1 MHQAESRT
9 RPAQPSPPP
18 YKQEV
23 HPAGPAPGDAL
34 LAIASEFRS
43 FDAERASFRLDD
55 LSRGLFAVAAGG
67 DPGAAARELA
77 RLLTDE
83 VRLRRDES
91 SLEGLW
97 LDRALERRAGHPLAL
112 AVVAA
117 EIGRRAGVK
126 VGICSTAWGWYAG
139 IGEPDRLWLIDPATD
154 PAPTPSGPV
163 RCHCGHEVAFAAL
176 TGVYARLVRDG
187 DQPAAQRA
195 VWLRGR
201 LPVARHGS

>member
-1 MHQAESRT
+1 MSFDRLFD
-9 RPAQPSPPP
+9 SPCC
-18 YKQEV
+18 
-23 HPAGPAPGDAL
+23 PAPGDAL
-34 LAIASEFRS
+34 LAIAAEFR
-43 FDAERASFRLDD
+43 DVDPDRASFRLDD
-55 LSRGLFAVAAGG
+55 FSRGLFAVAAER

-77 RLLTDE
+77 ELLTNK
-83 VRLRRDES
+83 VRMRRDES

-97 LDRALERRAGHPLAL
+97 LDRTIERRAGHPLVM

-117 EIGRRAGVK
+117 EIGRRAGLK

-154 PAPTPSGPV
+154 PGPTPSGPV

-187 DQPAAQRA
+187 DQPAAHHA
-195 VWLRGR
+195 VRLRGR
-201 LPVARHGS
+201 LPVARHES

>member
-1 MHQAESRT
+1 MSFDRLLES
-9 RPAQPSPPP
+9 ACCPP
-18 YKQEV
+18 
-23 HPAGPAPGDAL
+23 PGDAL

-43 FDAERASFRLDD
+43 VDADRTSFRLDD
-55 LSRGLFAVAAGG
+55 FARSLFAVAAER
-67 DPGAAARELA
+67 DPGAAARALA
-77 RLLTDE
+77 ALLTDE
-83 VRLRRDES
+83 VRMRRDES

-97 LDRALERRAGHPLAL
+97 IDRALERRAGHPLAL

-117 EIGRRAGVK
+117 EIGRRAGLK

-139 IGEPDRLWLIDPATD
+139 IGEPERLWLIDPAAD
-154 PAPTPSGPV
+154 PGPTPSGPV

-187 DQPAAQRA
+187 DEPAAHHA
-195 VWLRGR
+195 VALRGR

>member
-1 MHQAESRT
+1 MSFDRLLDSACC
-9 RPAQPSPPP
+9 
-18 YKQEV
+18 
-23 HPAGPAPGDAL
+23 PAPGDAR

-139 IGEPDRLWLIDPATD
+139 IGEPERLWLIDPATD

-163 RCHCGHEVAFAAL
+163 RCHNTAARRAGLALAPGSRGMTSFPFAPGRWATDREV
-176 TGVYARLVRDG
+176 
-187 DQPAAQRA
+187 
-195 VWLRGR
+195 
-201 LPVARHGS
+201 